1 MAGINAAALLLVV
14 ILCSCASLEPHWQ
27 LQQEKAGVQ
36 YHTRQGPVESLP
48 EFKASITVKAPLS
61 EVMMLM
67 TDFSR
72 HPDWVYGCESLSVIA
87 AQGFTEAYLYQVTDL
102 PMIKNRDM
110 ILHGQTFPDGEG
122 GRIRIQL
129 NAAPDYCL
137 DNPDQDC
144 LAIQQ
149 SSHVRVTQAHGEFNL
164 TKRDATTTHITWTQF
179 LDPAG
184 ALPHWLYRV
193 ALPRVPKRSLQRL
206 KEILEDGH

>member
-1 MAGINAAALLLVV
+1 MAVLLVV
-14 ILCSCASLEPHWQ
+14 ALSGCAGLGPQWR
-27 LQQEKAGVQ
+27 LQQDQAELR

-48 EFKASITVKAPLS
+48 EFKASITVNAPLS

-110 ILHGQTFPDGEG
+110 ILHGQTYTDGES

-129 NAAPDYCL
+129 KAAPDYCL

-149 SSHVRVTQAHGEFNL
+149 SSHVRVTQAHGEFIL

-184 ALPHWLYRV
+184 ALPHWLFRA

-206 KEILEDGH
+206 KEILENGH